1 MIPING
7 FFEYGIMAL
16 SGAVG
21 MVGLAIW
28 TLSSDQKNESKE
40 NTVEFPSGK
49 SDSETFL
56 YKKAA

>member
-7 FFEYGIMAL
+7 FFEYGFMAL
-16 SGAVG
+16 LGAVG

-40 NTVEFPSGK
+40 VILKSPSET
-49 SDSETFL
+49 SDLETFL